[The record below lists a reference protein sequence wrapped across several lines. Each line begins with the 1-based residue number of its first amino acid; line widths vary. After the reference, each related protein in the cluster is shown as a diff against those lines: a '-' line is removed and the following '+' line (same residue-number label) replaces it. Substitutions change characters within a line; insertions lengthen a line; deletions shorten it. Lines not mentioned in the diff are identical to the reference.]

1 MCFELYKFKFVKCCI
16 ICEIYFKYYYCMR
29 IINKSFYKKEYICG
43 EKYCKICND
52 YVDENY

>member
-1 MCFELYKFKFVKCCI
+1 MYKFKFVKCCI

-29 IINKSFYKKEYICG
+29 IINKSFYNKEYICG